1 MKLEIDNIFD
11 STVHFNNVDTKI
23 RSIMF
28 CKEKDYITAD
38 VTFKNREKGEYKF
51 NLRDNI
57 VDPLINTLK
66 EVYLYFYK

>member
-11 STVHFNNVDTKI
+11 STVQFNNVDTKI

-38 VTFKNREKGEYKF
+38 VTFKNRDSGEYSF
-51 NLRDNI
+51 TLEETPT
-57 VDPLINTLK
+57 DPLLKLLK
-66 EVYLYFYK
+66 EIYVYFWR

>member
-28 CKEKDYITAD
+28 CKEKDCITAD

-57 VDPLINTLK
+57 GDPLINTLK